1 VFSKSLPP
9 TSYWNTTGRAY
20 PDVSALSANYV
31 IVTNLIP
38 VPGVAGTSC
47 AAPVFSGVMALLNDL
62 RLQNGKSPLG
72 FLNPLLYDMAAK
84 YPKTFTDITQ
94 GILSIIFLARDQ
106 RLFSGV
112 LLIAVLIGSNPGCG
126 TDGFPAAAGWDPSSG
141 LGM

>member
-1 VFSKSLPP
+1 MFSKQLPP
-9 TSYWNTTGRAY
+9 YSYWNTTGRAY

-72 FLNPLLYDMAAK
+72 FLNPLLYDMAVK
-84 YPKTFTDITQ
+84 YPITFTDITQ
-94 GILSIIFLARDQ
+94 GI
-106 RLFSGV
+106 
-112 LLIAVLIGSNPGCG
+112 
-126 TDGFPAAAGWDPSSG
+126 
-141 LGM
+141 